1 MTAPDPQS
9 SNVIQ
14 KHIAKRAPSRH
25 DNTELTTAKA
35 IESASKDEAFRAS
48 VTKVKLTNVYRGP

>member
-14 KHIAKRAPSRH
+14 NHIAKRAPSRH
-25 DNTELTTAKA
+25 DITLPIGFDVIRKSLYQAAQPVA
-35 IESASKDEAFRAS
+35 IGGERN
-48 VTKVKLTNVYRGP
+48 LNVSHGR